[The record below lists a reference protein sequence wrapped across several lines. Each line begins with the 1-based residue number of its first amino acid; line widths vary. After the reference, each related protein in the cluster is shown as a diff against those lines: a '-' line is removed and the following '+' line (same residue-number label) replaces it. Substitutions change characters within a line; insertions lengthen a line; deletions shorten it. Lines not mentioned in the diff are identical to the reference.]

1 MSSEKRLTVGR
12 AFTLAVIPAL
22 FLARCGIWPS
32 FPEQLLTADAGPTT
46 DARADATDARA
57 DASDAT
63 SDASSADA
71 TATDAAPD
79 VVDAAPDAPTRWYGF
94 LNCGPLPMIMPM
106 VEPAFTG
113 PDGGMAGLSGVASP
127 RDIMFDGEGRML
139 VSGRDT
145 TGNAA
150 LFSIDS
156 MGRSTVVYSSPAS
169 TMIATSR
176 FLPDGRIV
184 LAATAPQTVG
194 GMTMATP
201 GVTIITRTGMMP
213 QRLQFSEG
221 FAWAVAV
228 HPTGNFFVSDSV
240 GNRLLPFTAGM
251 LPMTVPMPVDSTG
264 APMPGL
270 ENPRSMAFSA
280 DYRHLFVA
288 SGGNSVIHEFDVS
301 ETGMINGASRR
312 VYATLPSV
320 GGVQSTPRSIAF
332 DECGNLYITGTI
344 LIGGANMP
352 GIYRVPARG
361 GMPQVLISNLEN
373 DSQRSLAFGAG
384 PGFSDTSLYI
394 ADSTAQVVRR
404 INVGVRG
411 QAIVRPEPSMM
422 MMRDM

>member
-1 MSSEKRLTVGR
+1 VAMTSDSRLTVGR
-12 AFTLAVIPAL
+12 AFALAVIPAL

-32 FPEQLLTADAGPTT
+32 FPEQLLTADAS
-46 DARADATDARA
+46 ATDARTDATDGRA
-57 DASDAT
+57 DASEAAADAAGDATAADVVSADAT
-63 SDASSADA
+63 SDA
-71 TATDAAPD
+71 
-79 VVDAAPDAPTRWYGF
+79 PDAPSRWYGF
-94 LNCGPLPMIMPM
+94 LNCGPLPMTTPM
-106 VEPAFTG
+106 VEPAFAG
-113 PDGGMAGLSGVASP
+113 PDGGMATLSGVASP
-127 RDIMFDGEGRML
+127 RDITFDGEGRML
-139 VSGRDT
+139 VSGRDM

-150 LFSIDS
+150 LFGIDS
-156 MGRSTVVYSSPAS
+156 TGRSTVIYSSPAS

-184 LAATAPQTVG
+184 MAATAPQTVG

-201 GVTIITRTGMMP
+201 GVTIITRTGTMP
-213 QRLQFSEG
+213 QRLQFPEG

-228 HPTGNFFVSDSV
+228 HPSSAFFVSDSV
-240 GNRLLPFTAGM
+240 GNKILPFTSGM
-251 LPMTVPMPVDSTG
+251 LPMTVPMAVDSTG

-301 ETGMINGASRR
+301 ESGMINGASRR

-344 LIGGANMP
+344 LLGGSNMP

-361 GMPQVLISNLEN
+361 GMPQVFLSNLEN

-394 ADSTAQVVRR
+394 ADSTTQVVRR
-404 INVGVRG
+404 INVGIRG
-411 QAIVRPEPSMM
+411 QAIVRPEPA